1 MSDWQALLRQAVDAS
16 SRAAVGRELAISR
29 TSVSLL
35 LVDKYPGKTDL
46 MAARIIERYA
56 RLDCPHTGQT
66 VTPTHCRKF
75 TGQVPSSSPLAL
87 RQWRACR
94 ACPHNPEAE
103 TATNP
108 ATKENAAC

>member
-16 SRAAVGRELAISR
+16 SRAAVGRELGISR

-35 LVDKYPGKTDL
+35 LVDKYPAETAL

-56 RLDCPHTGQT
+56 RLDCQ
-66 VTPTHCRKF
+66 F

-94 ACPHNPEAE
+94 ACPHNPE
-103 TATNP
+103 
-108 ATKENAAC
+108 TKEDAS